1 MKGNNKNNQSN
12 QSILSSSLFQL
23 CSTQSTGTVFISTS
37 RNTSAQIVLQDS
49 AIVAFSFENKH
60 GVEAIESF
68 KQATFTRSQF
78 IENYQFP
85 LTNAAN
91 ISSSDLVLTELGFN
105 EFLIDQ
111 TTQCRKQ
118 FHFECVN
125 PSLFAGSEPSYAM

>member
-85 LTNAAN
+85 LTSAAN
-91 ISSSDLVLTELGFN
+91 ISCSDLVLTELGFN

-111 TTQCRKQ
+111 TTQHRKQ
-118 FHFECVN
+118 FDFKCVE
-125 PSLFAGSEPSYAM
+125 PSLFENDRQSIAA